1 MSYLNFLRNERK
13 ADIPNLF
20 DIIPDMEK
28 KELRIVFMGTP
39 EFAQF
44 TLQRLVEEGYNII
57 GVVTMPDKPMGRHG
71 SVLQSSPVKKY
82 AVEQGIPL
90 LQPEKLKD
98 PLFIEQLRALKADL
112 QIVVAFRM
120 LPEVVWNM
128 PRLGTFNLHGSLLP
142 QYRGAAPINWAIING
157 DKETGVTTFFLKHE
171 IDTGDI
177 IYRESIPI
185 LPTDN
190 AGTMHDKL
198 MALGADLTVKTLQD
212 ILNNS
217 VKPIPQ
223 DSIPASELR
232 PAPKIF
238 KETCRIDWN
247 QPTARVNDFIRGL
260 SPYPAAWTILHTQD
274 GTDVDFKIY
283 AAEPVPDAPVQKPGT
298 IICDGRKSLLVSTAD
313 GALRLQEVQIACKK
327 RMEVCAFLCGT
338 NLTSCTFI

>member
-1 MSYLNFLRNERK
+1 MN
-13 ADIPNLF
+13 
-20 DIIPDMEK
+20 K
-28 KELRIVFMGTP
+28 KDLRIVFMGTP
-39 EFAQF
+39 EFAEF
-44 TLQRLVEEGYNII
+44 TLRRLVEGGYNII

-82 AVEQGIPL
+82 AVEQGIPV

-98 PLFIEQLRALKADL
+98 PAFIDQLSALKADL

-120 LPEVVWNM
+120 LPEIVWNM

-177 IYRESIPI
+177 IYKESIPI

-190 AGTMHDKL
+190 AGTVHDKL
-198 MALGADLTVKTLQD
+198 MELGADLTVRTLDD
-212 ILNNS
+212 IIADR
-217 VKPIPQ
+217 VRPIPQ
-223 DSIPASELR
+223 DTIPVSELR

-247 QPTARVNDFIRGL
+247 QPTARINDFIRGL
-260 SPYPAAWTILHTQD
+260 SPYPAAWTVLRSAD
-274 GTDVDFKIY
+274 GTEQDFKIY
-283 AAEPVPDAPVQKPGT
+283 AAQPVTDAPIQKPGT
-298 IICDGRKSLLVSTAD
+298 IECDGRKNLTVSTAD
-313 GALRLQEVQIACKK
+313 GALRLQEVQIAGKK
-327 RMEVCAFLCGT
+327 RMDICAFLCG
-338 NLTSCTFI
+338 NDLAACNFI

>member
-1 MSYLNFLRNERK
+1 
-13 ADIPNLF
+13 
-20 DIIPDMEK
+20 
-28 KELRIVFMGTP
+28 MGTP

-44 TLQRLVEEGYNII
+44 TLQRLVEENYNIV

-82 AVEQGIPL
+82 AVEQGIPV

-98 PLFIEQLRALKADL
+98 PAFIDQLSALNADL

-120 LPEVVWNM
+120 LPEIVWSM

-212 ILNNS
+212 ILAGN

-223 DSIPASELR
+223 AEIPADELR

-247 QPTARVNDFIRGL
+247 QPTARINDFIRGL
-260 SPYPAAWTILHTQD
+260 SPYPAAWTVLHAAD
-274 GTDVDFKIY
+274 GSEHDFKIY
-283 AAEPVPDAPVQKPGT
+283 AAEPVPDAPKQKPGT
-298 IICDGRKSLLVSTAD
+298 ITCDGRKNLCVATSD
-313 GALRLQEVQIACKK
+313 GALRLLEVQIAGKK
-327 RMEVCAFLCGT
+327 RMDICSFLCGT
-338 NLTSCTFI
+338 DLTSCSFY